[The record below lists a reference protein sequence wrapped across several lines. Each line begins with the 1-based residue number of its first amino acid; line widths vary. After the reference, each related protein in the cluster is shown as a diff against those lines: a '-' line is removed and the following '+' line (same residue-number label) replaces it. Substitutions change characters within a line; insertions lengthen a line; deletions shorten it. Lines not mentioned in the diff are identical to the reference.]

1 MSFRNELHKALRE
14 LFNLFPPNTE
24 DVLVIGCST
33 SEILG
38 HKIGSS
44 SNLEVAEEIF
54 EAFWEAAEQERLQL
68 AFQCCEHLNR
78 AIVVDEKLYKSQG
91 LKKVSVIPSLSAG
104 GALATFA
111 YRNIPNPHVVEA
123 IQGDFGIDIGNA
135 LIGMH
140 LKHVAVPVRVEQ
152 KKVGSA
158 SVVIARTRPPL
169 IGGER
174 ASYPQDPG
182 KL

>member
-1 MSFRNELHKALRE
+1 MSYRNELIKALSE
-14 LFNLFPPNTE
+14 AFNHFPTGSD
-24 DVLVIGCST
+24 DVFVVGCST

-44 SNLEVAEEIF
+44 SNLDVAEEIY
-54 EAFWEAAEQERLQL
+54 EAVQDIASQQHLQL

-78 AIVVDEKLYKSQG
+78 AIVVGEKLYQSQR
-91 LKKVSVIPSLSAG
+91 LEKVSVIPNLSAG
-104 GALATFA
+104 GALATYAF
-111 YRNIPNPHVVEA
+111 RNIPSPHVVEA
-123 IQGDFGIDIGNA
+123 IKGDCGIDIGNTM
-135 LIGMH
+135 IGMH

-152 KKVGSA
+152 KRVGSA

-169 IGGER
+169 IGGGR

-182 KL
+182 K